1 MDINTY
7 NITDDQKGLYACRF
21 CQALKEI
28 RKIQAQGDNILTRWE
43 ACGNPNLVNQDQLA
57 TLQVY
62 YMALADALLRSLEII
77 RSCQEALGEERD
89 ATKDDK
95 EFRTLRTLYIT
106 YIRDTFTKKESYTE
120 FLKRQSEE
128 LAQEIE
134 RKQAQLEAEKK
145 KLDEERRRSMQPPQ
159 KHLKYYKEV
168 RLAIYEKGL
177 MLKDIE
183 KKLGF
188 QSNMLSQK
196 LRKRTH
202 WQPGERER
210 LLEIIGLDPND
221 KDKLLPM
228 AERLDKN
235 DK

>member
-7 NITDDQKGLYACRF
+7 SITDDQKGLYACRF
-21 CQALKEI
+21 VQALKEI
-28 RKIQAQGDNILTRWE
+28 RKIQTQGDNILARWE
-43 ACGNPNLVNQDQLA
+43 ACGNPNLVNQDRLA
-57 TLQVY
+57 TLQAY
-62 YMALADALLRSLEII
+62 YMTLADALLRSLEII

-89 ATKDDK
+89 AAKDDK
-95 EFRTLRTLYIT
+95 EFRTLRTLYTT
-106 YIRDTFTKKESYTE
+106 YIIDTFTKKETYTD

-128 LAQEIE
+128 PAEKFEQ
-134 RKQAQLEAEKK
+134 RQAQLEAEKK
-145 KLDEERRRSMQPPQ
+145 KLDEERRRNVRPPQ

-196 LRKRTH
+196 LRQRTH

-221 KDKLLPM
+221 KDKLLPI
-228 AERLDKN
+228 AERLDR
-235 DK
+235 